1 MNEYVRIKIDD
12 MDIYAENLLEAL
24 RSRFLNAYN
33 NRGGWKGVLEAYEDD
48 VKRRELNDEAF
59 FDTEQKLQEA
69 LRKNE
74 ELLKVNAKYADMHF
88 KTYEQDN
95 YFPVDPEF
103 LKKVKSVVINFR
115 ED

>member
-1 MNEYVRIKIDD
+1 MMRPFLIQ
-12 MDIYAENLLEAL
+12 
-24 RSRFLNAYN
+24 SRNF
-33 NRGGWKGVLEAYEDD
+33 RKH
-48 VKRRELNDEAF
+48 
-59 FDTEQKLQEA
+59 
-69 LRKNE
+69 RKNE